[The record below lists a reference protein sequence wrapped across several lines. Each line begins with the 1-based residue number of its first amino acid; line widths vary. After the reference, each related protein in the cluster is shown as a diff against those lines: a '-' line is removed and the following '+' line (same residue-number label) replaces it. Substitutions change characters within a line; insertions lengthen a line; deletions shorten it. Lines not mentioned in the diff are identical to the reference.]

1 MWKNEEYKEKYLRV
15 LRDRIERV
23 FNYKE
28 EDISVQMEV
37 AEKNKKYMKQGDVAV
52 KSKLLLIFLV
62 LILSFN
68 IFSNTNSKEKFKLAK
83 TYLDHKNY
91 REAEKI
97 YLELAKEKDIHAIYN
112 LGYLYMEQGKIV
124 EGEKYYKMA
133 MDKGSREAEA
143 EYNTILIME
152 EHGL

>member
-1 MWKNEEYKEKYLRV
+1 M
-15 LRDRIERV
+15 
-23 FNYKE
+23 
-28 EDISVQMEV
+28 
-37 AEKNKKYMKQGDVAV
+37 
-52 KSKLLLIFLV
+52 
-62 LILSFN
+62 ILSFN
-68 IFSNTNSKEKFKLAK
+68 IFLNTNSKEKFKLAK

-124 EGEKYYKMA
+124 EGEKDYKMA